1 MGQRSWTFQGYDA
14 QHTVKVKHGYWSG
27 KRTVTLDGIV
37 IHESRKLWD
46 TGSEHR
52 FDAGGKPCVLKIRN
66 SPFHYDYELFVDG
79 KLV

>member
-1 MGQRSWTFQGYDA
+1 MGYRAWTMDLEGET
-14 QHTVKVKHGYWSG
+14 HRVEVGHGFWSG
-27 KRTVTLDGIV
+27 KRSIRVNGELV
-37 IHESRKLWD
+37 HESRRFWD

-52 FDAGGKPCVLKIRN
+52 FEVGDHACVLKIRN

>member
-1 MGQRSWTFQGYDA
+1 MGQRSWTFATEGG
-14 QHTVKVKHGYWSG
+14 QHTVQVEHGYWSG
-27 KRTVTLDGIV
+27 KRTITLDGNAV
-37 IHESRKLWD
+37 HKSTKFWD